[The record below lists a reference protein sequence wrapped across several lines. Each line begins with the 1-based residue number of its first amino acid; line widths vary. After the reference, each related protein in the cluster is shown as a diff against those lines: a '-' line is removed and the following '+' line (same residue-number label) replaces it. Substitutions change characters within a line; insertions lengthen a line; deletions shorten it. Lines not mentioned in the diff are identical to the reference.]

1 MTKQCESCVLF
12 NPNTNIFCVNSA
24 FLYDGDEC
32 TAYIPCSLPHRML
45 KLLESAKKIADQIC
59 KEHKDCSVCEM
70 RYSGVRHGCV
80 SDSIETAI
88 EKIKF
93 NIEHEVNK

>member
-1 MTKQCESCVLF
+1 MSKCESCALF
-12 NPNTNIFCVNSA
+12 NPHTNTFCGIENP
-24 FLYDGDEC
+24 GEPC
-32 TAYIPCSLPHRML
+32 RMYIPCHSAER
-45 KLLESAKKIADQIC
+45 LLNLLNESKRIADQTC
-59 KEHKDCSVCEM
+59 KEHKDCSDCEM

-93 NIEHEVNK
+93 NIEHEVKKC